1 MPDIEQ
7 RRYYSFQFID
17 MYTHNFAYGGSRAT
31 GNGAGSYLLAGP
43 GWDRQ
48 KPAGVKDVIRSE
60 TPRHRPSTSSSRS
73 VSMRSAR
80 R

>member
-17 MYTHNFAYGGSRAT
+17 MDTHNFAYGGSRAT

-43 GWDRQ
+43 GWDGE
-48 KPAGVKDVIRSE
+48 KPAASR
-60 TPRHRPSTSSSRS
+60 TSSVRRRRATGRRLHQAAQSR
-73 VSMRSAR
+73 
-80 R
+80 